1 VSRHRWDW
9 DTFGA
14 ALNGDI
20 EMVMCRTA
28 TTKLPA
34 EGPLEFVRV
43 HDEMAS
49 VRPSGPSG
57 VSEVDPTVKVALR
70 PTGGQEEASETE
82 ECQ

>member
-1 VSRHRWDW
+1 MSRHRWDW

-49 VRPSGPSG
+49 VRPSEPREG
-57 VSEVDPTVKVALR
+57 SEVDPAAKVALR
-70 PTGGQEEASETE
+70 PTESQEEASGIEG
-82 ECQ
+82 CQ